1 METLSKLIDRRAPV
15 SADAPC
21 GEVLERFIREPDALT
36 LAVLS
41 GETPVGVIAR
51 DSFLVRMESPEA
63 ATLYARQVME
73 PDPYIAQ
80 ADECPA
86 AFYARAKAERPS
98 VLLGGFVVVEN
109 GAYCG
114 VGTAIALLGAG
125 PAVQSPAPSA
135 GQQTPLFDR
144 MITEIRTPLEG
155 MLIASERL
163 AKLRLSDDASAF
175 VDSMAETSRH
185 IIGLMETAQRLQQVE
200 MGLATFRTEPR
211 RLQDLMDEVES
222 RWRIRAEAAGV
233 TLMASFDGEPDC
245 SAELDAG
252 QFHQIFDALIAHS
265 LAHVRHGVIE
275 ASVIARSAPGGVAI
289 EGRVRDNACALSP
302 DYLTRLFDVTGAPAD
317 AGGLGVQLGLALAA
331 RYVQGLGGAISA
343 EANMGAGA
351 TVVFSFAADAAVA
364 AASTETA
371 ATETSRQAHILVV
384 DDNATNR
391 MVVEALCEMFDCS
404 TESVTDG
411 VEAVEAAKE
420 GRFDVILMDI
430 KMPRMDGVTAT
441 RAIRALGGAAGSAP
455 IIALTA
461 NADPDEV
468 REYLAAGMQT
478 VVEKPI
484 KPEKL
489 LEALEMVLAAAET
502 ERAAAAA

>member
-1 METLSKLIDRRAPV
+1 MLIDRRVPV

-21 GEVLERFIREPDALT
+21 GEVLERFIREPDCLA

-41 GETPVGVIAR
+41 GDTPVGVIAR

-73 PDPYIAQ
+73 PDPYIADAQ
-80 ADECPA
+80 ECPR

-98 VLLGGFVVVEN
+98 VLLGGFVVTQD
-109 GAYCG
+109 GAYLG
-114 VGTAIALLGAG
+114 VGTAIALLGSVAPVEAVG
-125 PAVQSPAPSA
+125 PAP
-135 GQQTPLFDR
+135 GQTLFDR
-144 MITEIRTPLEG
+144 MVTEVRTPLEG

-163 AKLRLSDDASAF
+163 SKLRLPDDASAY

-200 MGLATFRTEPR
+200 AGQARFSAEPR

-222 RWRIRAEAAGV
+222 RWRLRAEAAGV
-233 TLMASFDGEPDC
+233 TLMASFDGEPEC

-275 ASVIARSAPGGVAI
+275 ASVIARTVEGGIAI
-289 EGRVRDNACALSP
+289 EGRVRDNAGALSP
-302 DYLTRLFDVTGAPAD
+302 DYLTRLFDVSGAPAD

-331 RYVQGLGGAISA
+331 RYVAGLGGQISA

-351 TVVFSFAADAAVA
+351 TVAFCFCAKAAIAAPAEEA
-364 AASTETA
+364 AGG
-371 ATETSRQAHILVV
+371 ETSRQAHILVV

-411 VEAVEAAKE
+411 VEAVEAAKD

-430 KMPRMDGVTAT
+430 KMPRMDGVSAT
-441 RAIRALGGAAGSAP
+441 RAIRALTGPAGAAP

-489 LEALEMVLAAAET
+489 LEALEQVLSAAEADRT
-502 ERAAAAA
+502 AAAA